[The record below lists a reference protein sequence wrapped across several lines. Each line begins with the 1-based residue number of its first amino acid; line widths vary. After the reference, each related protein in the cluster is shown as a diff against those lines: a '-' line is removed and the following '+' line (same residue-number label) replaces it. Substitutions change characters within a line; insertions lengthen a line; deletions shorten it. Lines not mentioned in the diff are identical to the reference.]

1 MATESPS
8 AAPANLRAE
17 VIRGLKLHH
26 DLLELLVVLA
36 ELLNGEA
43 VVHRW
48 SAAINR
54 WSRGSI

>member
-1 MATESPS
+1 MATESPG

-54 WSRGSI
+54 WS